1 MTIATPRSESVLA
14 TALAQ
19 AGLTVKSGEMADVLA
34 TARYLEQAMALIRA
48 ASC

>member
-1 MTIATPRSESVLA
+1 MNAILSES
-14 TALAQ
+14 ALAAALKK
-19 AGLTVKSGEMADVLA
+19 AGLTVKRAKLADVLA